1 MIAREHLYV
10 PRSPMLPPRLTV
22 GLMQLVKILSAAVVM
37 AWLEMVSGNL
47 MLGRVMRSI
56 TQRPFAEL
64 RGH

>member
-1 MIAREHLYV
+1 
-10 PRSPMLPPRLTV
+10 MLPPRLTV